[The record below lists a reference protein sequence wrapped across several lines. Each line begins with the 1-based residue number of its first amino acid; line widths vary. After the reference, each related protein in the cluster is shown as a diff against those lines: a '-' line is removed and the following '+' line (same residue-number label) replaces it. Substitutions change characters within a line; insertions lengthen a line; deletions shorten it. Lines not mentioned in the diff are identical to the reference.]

1 MTNGSE
7 EAVEEQ
13 QVTGEQ
19 LLEMIK
25 RAEAVAADRL
35 VILRRLE
42 MFFQTV
48 DSARTSLLADI
59 QEINAAIV
67 NRESGVIPQGEGSD
81 SSEEE

>member
-1 MTNGSE
+1 MSNGSE

-48 DSARTSLLADI
+48 DTARTSLLADI

-67 NRESGVIPQGEGSD
+67 NRDGGVIPQDDGSD